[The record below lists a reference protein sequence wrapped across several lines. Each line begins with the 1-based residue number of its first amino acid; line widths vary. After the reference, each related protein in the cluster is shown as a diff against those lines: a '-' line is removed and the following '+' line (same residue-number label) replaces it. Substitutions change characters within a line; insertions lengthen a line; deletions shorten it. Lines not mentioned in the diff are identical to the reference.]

1 MKFGMETVHAQRAAV
16 ARWYCAVRARTV
28 ERLIFTATT
37 GRSGTLTLSK
47 AFAGIPGCCSLHEPS
62 PVMNNE
68 VLRAA
73 SFGNDPQLE
82 RFYRTKLNHIMRAA
96 AGHRYYLEAN
106 HLFIKTFIGHAAR
119 EFGNRM
125 AVIHLVRPAIDVA
138 MSIYR
143 LQVLPGIGAGNR
155 WWLDYRAPL
164 NRIRIADALDGDEFS
179 HSFYKGLWYW
189 FEIEARVEE
198 WRRRLPGVPFV
209 RFETGWLNDPER
221 LVALASAL
229 GVAVDRRL
237 IESQIGVRENE
248 KTQEKLIAPL
258 PPEEAVRMFE
268 HFLALLRQRYPAI
281 VATGLEPHSGGV
293 RGAATRPAPGPSPI
307 GEAAYVPAPAT
318 AAVLGPADGSSLGS
332 RHH

>member
-1 MKFGMETVHAQRAAV
+1 MKFGMEAVHARRAAV

-47 AFAGIPGCCSLHEPS
+47 VFAGVPGCCAVHEPS

-73 SFGNDPQLE
+73 SYGDEPQLD
-82 RFYRTKLNHIMRAA
+82 RFYRTKLIHIMRAA

-106 HLFIKTFIGHAAR
+106 HLFVKTFIGHAAR
-119 EFGNRM
+119 EFGNRL
-125 AVIHLVRPAIDVA
+125 AVVHLVRPAIDVA

-155 WWLDYRAPL
+155 WWLDYHAPL

-179 HSFYKGLWYW
+179 HPFYKGLWYW

-198 WRRRLPGVPFV
+198 WRRRLPTVPFV
-209 RFETGWLNDPER
+209 RFETAWLNNPER
-221 LVALASAL
+221 LFALATAL
-229 GVAVDRRL
+229 GVAVDRR
-237 IESQIGVRENE
+237 QIDSLLGVRENE
-248 KTQEKLIAPL
+248 KSQEKMIAPL
-258 PPEEAVRMFE
+258 RREEADGMFE
-268 HFLALLRQRYPAI
+268 QFVALLRQRYPAI
-281 VATGLEPHSGGV
+281 AGASLQPEDGTV
-293 RGAATRPAPGPSPI
+293 RGAATLAAPDPSSI
-307 GEAAYVPAPAT
+307 GATAYVPMPVT
-318 AAVLGPADGSSLGS
+318 AAVAPTEGSQLGS

>member
-1 MKFGMETVHAQRAAV
+1 MQTVQSRRAAV

-47 AFAGIPGCCSLHEPS
+47 IFAGIPDCCAVHEPA

-73 SFGNDPQLE
+73 SFGEERELD
-82 RFYRTKLNHIMRAA
+82 RFYRSKLLTIMRAA

-119 EFGNRM
+119 EFGNRLS
-125 AVIHLVRPAIDVA
+125 VIHLVRRPIEVA

-143 LQVLPGIGAGNR
+143 LQVQPGTGSGNR

-164 NRIRIADALDGDEFS
+164 NRLRIADVLDGDEFS
-179 HSFYKGLWYW
+179 HPFYKGLWYW
-189 FEIEARVEE
+189 FEIEARVDE
-198 WRRRLPGVPFV
+198 WRRRLPAVPFV
-209 RFETGWLNDPER
+209 RFDTAWLSDTER
-221 LVALASAL
+221 LFALATAL
-229 GVAVDRRL
+229 GVAVDKQR
-237 IESQIGVRENE
+237 IESLIGVKENE
-248 KTQEKLIAPL
+248 KAKEKLLAPL
-258 PPEEAVRMFE
+258 PPEDANRMFE
-268 HFLALLRQRYPAI
+268 QFVALLHRRYPSI
-281 VATGLEPHSGGV
+281 SWTSLQPQEDVV
-293 RGAATRPAPGPSPI
+293 RAAPTRPAPDPAST
-307 GEAAYVPAPAT
+307 GEAAYLPAPV
-318 AAVLGPADGSSLGS
+318 AAALGPAESLPLGS